1 MATDDRER
9 GWYRKYDVKRLNDPN
24 GRHADCE
31 YFVLDLEH
39 DAHST
44 PALLAYADAAEAKYP
59 ALAADI
65 RRRVGAHS
73 PELRSETA
81 TETTE
86 RIFHCGCE
94 KVDRCER
101 DKCPKCC
108 YCGRAPEI
116 RTVAAPDPAVVL
128 SAACDVLDN
137 MSASP
142 VEGYLVP
149 EHIIDRLRRALDAGQ
164 RRPTATASPSE
175 ARSPEP
181 DGDAHRRL
189 MDLLAGWHQYVL
201 RCSEAED
208 PPAPEP
214 YPETYLAEFD
224 RIHDLYQEVG
234 RASCPT
240 EATLRDFLDRVIGM
254 VFTGTAVACRRE
266 RATPKPLDA
275 TGITDVIGRVQ
286 ELLDGDVIDDKT
298 RSVLCAARG
307 VMRAALAVAKEAT

>member
-1 MATDDRER
+1 
-9 GWYRKYDVKRLNDPN
+9 
-24 GRHADCE
+24 
-31 YFVLDLEH
+31 
-39 DAHST
+39 
-44 PALLAYADAAEAKYP
+44 
-59 ALAADI
+59 
-65 RRRVGAHS
+65 
-73 PELRSETA
+73 
-81 TETTE
+81 
-86 RIFHCGCE
+86 
-94 KVDRCER
+94 
-101 DKCPKCC
+101 
-108 YCGRAPEI
+108 
-116 RTVAAPDPAVVL
+116 VL